1 MVAKRHKSLVS
12 DYNSIR
18 TAQELFN
25 EKQTADEN

>member
-1 MVAKRHKSLVS
+1 MGGKRRKSLVA

-25 EKQTADEN
+25 EKQTSDEN